1 MEALLPLK
9 SRLSSLREQI
19 DEMIAHQG
27 VDRMR
32 DDLADLNLQMESD
45 GFWDDPDTAQE
56 VSRKRATI
64 ERTLARWQEMR
75 TAVEDLEVLVQ
86 LAQEEDADAE
96 EAEELLGEIE
106 AKLDA
111 LEDLAEARR
120 VELMLAGEADHYDAI
135 LTIHPGAGGTESA
148 DWAAMLLRMYTRWA
162 ERSGFQVETL
172 EFTPAEEAGIKSATL
187 MVRGEYGYGYLRA
200 EAGVHRLVRISPFD
214 AAKRRHTS
222 FASVFVAPDVPDDV
236 EVTVDEKDLR
246 VDVYRASGAGGQH
259 VNKTSSAVRLT
270 HIPTGIVV
278 QCQNERSQH
287 QNKAQAMKV
296 LRGRLYE
303 RELARREQEM
313 DKLVGEKAEIAWG
326 SQIRSYVFQPYQMV
340 KDHRTGHETGNVQAV
355 MDGDVGPF
363 IRAYLLRGMA
373 GARKGT
379 HQEPAGA

>member
-1 MEALLPLK
+1 MDALLPLK
-9 SRLSSLREQI
+9 SRLSALRTQV

-45 GFWDDPDTAQE
+45 GFWNDPDTAQE

-75 TAVEDLEVLVQ
+75 AQVEDLDVLVQ
-86 LAQEEDADAE
+86 LADEE
-96 EAEELLGEIE
+96 EAGELLAEIE
-106 AKLDA
+106 TKLDA
-111 LEDLAEARR
+111 LENLAEARR

-162 ERSGFQVETL
+162 DRTGFEVETL
-172 EFTPAEEAGIKSATL
+172 DFAPAEEAGIKSATL
-187 MVRGEYGYGYLRA
+187 MVRGEYAYGYLKA

-236 EVTVDEKDLR
+236 EVTIDEKDLR
-246 VDVYRASGAGGQH
+246 VDVYRSSGAGGQH

-270 HIPTGIVV
+270 HLPTGIVV

-303 RELARREQEM
+303 RELARREAEL
-313 DKLVGEKAEIAWG
+313 DKIVGEKSEIAWG

-373 GARKGT
+373 GSRKG
-379 HQEPAGA
+379 AN

>member
-9 SRLSSLREQI
+9 SRLETLRRQVG
-19 DEMIAHQG
+19 EMIAHQG
-27 VDRMR
+27 VDRMGEQ
-32 DDLADLNLQMESD
+32 LVDLNLQMESD
-45 GFWDDPDTAQE
+45 GFWDDPDTAQA
-56 VSRKRATI
+56 VSRQRAGI
-64 ERTLARWQEMR
+64 EQTLARWQEMR
-75 TAVEDLEVLVQ
+75 AAVEELDVLVE
-86 LAQEEDADAE
+86 LAQEVDADAE
-96 EAEELLGEIE
+96 EAKELLSEIE

-111 LEDLAEARR
+111 LEDAAESRR
-120 VELMLAGEADHYDAI
+120 VELMLSGEADHYDAI

-162 ERSGFQVETL
+162 DQSGFQLETL
-172 EFTPAEEAGIKSATL
+172 EFTPAEEAGVKSVTL
-187 MVRGEYGYGYLRA
+187 MIRGEYAYGYLKA

-222 FASVFVAPDVPDDV
+222 FASVFVSPDVPDDV

-303 RELARREQEM
+303 RELARREEEM
-313 DKLVGEKAEIAWG
+313 DKLTGDKSEIAWG

-363 IRAYLLRGMA
+363 IRAWLLRGMA
-373 GARKGT
+373 GSGKEA
-379 HQEPAGA
+379 H

>member
-9 SRLSSLREQI
+9 DRLDTLRTQI

-27 VDRMR
+27 VDRMTEQ
-32 DDLADLNLQMESD
+32 LADLNLQMESD

-56 VSRKRATI
+56 VSRKRARI
-64 ERTLARWQEMR
+64 EQTLARWQAMR
-75 TAVEDLEVLVQ
+75 ASVEELDVLVE
-86 LAQEEDADAE
+86 LAE
-96 EAEELLGEIE
+96 EEEEEELLAEIE

-111 LEDLAEARR
+111 LEETAEERR

-148 DWAAMLLRMYTRWA
+148 DWASMLLRMYTRWA
-162 ERSGFQVETL
+162 DRSGFEVETL

-187 MVRGEYGYGYLRA
+187 MIRGEYAYGYLKA

-222 FASVFVAPDVPDDV
+222 FASVFVSPDVPDDV

-287 QNKAQAMKV
+287 QNKAQALKV

-303 RELARREQEM
+303 RELAKREEEL
-313 DKLVGEKAEIAWG
+313 DKLTGEKSEIAWG

-363 IRAYLLRGMA
+363 IRAWLLRGMA
-373 GARKGT
+373 APRKG
-379 HQEPAGA
+379 A